1 MKGKLKCIR
10 NTMKEWLLKFFD
22 IINLNDN
29 SARTLGQPFFL
40 KEEKYEVLV
49 DLDCVEIRSKRPI

>member
-1 MKGKLKCIR
+1 
-10 NTMKEWLLKFFD
+10 MKEWLLKFFD

-40 KEEKYEVLV
+40 KEEKYEVLI